1 MTTATG
7 KRNDRDLSDLIGL
20 AILNTVWWLFIAAG
34 VGLWWA
40 VLFPMISIPLAVAVA
55 VGVLVGWPVGVVVVG
70 VSAAGIMLWRRSR
83 PEMFERWVTR
93 RARTRFL
100 AWFRYRR
107 RWVRLTKACHL
118 DITRE
123 DWTLVPRLISV
134 EIGDTVDRLRVRMLE
149 GHCPA
154 DFENR
159 AIHLAH
165 AFGALECRVSIVGPA
180 LVELVFRRADSLA
193 ETIALPGRDAGWGKG
208 VAA

>member
-1 MTTATG
+1 MTQSES
-7 KRNDRDLSDLIGL
+7 RRRDLSDLIGL

-34 VGLWWA
+34 VTVWWA
-40 VLFPMISIPLAVAVA
+40 VLFPMISIPLALAVT

-100 AWFRYRR
+100 AWLRYRR
-107 RWVRLTKACHL
+107 RWARLAQACHL
-118 DITRE
+118 SISRD
-123 DWTLVPRLISV
+123 DWTLTPKLMSV

-159 AIHLAH
+159 VEHLAH
-165 AFGALECRVSIVGPA
+165 AFGALECRADIIGPGT
-180 LVELVFRRADSLA
+180 VELVMRHGDSLD
-193 ETIALPGRDAGWGKG
+193 EPIAVPQIDGDGWWKDA
-208 VAA
+208 A